1 MISHL
6 TPQVKHYFSEF
17 ANFFKSPIFGCF
29 RTGNRGMIIAENRA
43 KCKTFA
49 PKGGKDF
56 MEIMAITEALARSLM
71 PVRDEQ
77 GNKGSFGKVLILQIL
92 PGTQGLYGLV
102 VWFLALMKL
111 GFFDGA
117 LVEFTLREGW
127 AFFGACMPVAIGGFI
142 FALAQGRL
150 CSSSIS
156 LMAKRPGEL
165 SKGIILAIMVEFY
178 AILALLSAFLML
190 NNF

>member
-1 MISHL
+1 MFEWLSSCG
-6 TPQVKHYFSEF
+6 T
-17 ANFFKSPIFGCF
+17 
-29 RTGNRGMIIAENRA
+29 
-43 KCKTFA
+43 
-49 PKGGKDF
+49 
-56 MEIMAITEALARSLM
+56 AIGFLGAALAVGMTCS
-71 PVRDEQ
+71 
-77 GNKGSFGKVLILQIL
+77 GSAKGVGMVGRAGAGVMSIDPSKFSRVLILQIL